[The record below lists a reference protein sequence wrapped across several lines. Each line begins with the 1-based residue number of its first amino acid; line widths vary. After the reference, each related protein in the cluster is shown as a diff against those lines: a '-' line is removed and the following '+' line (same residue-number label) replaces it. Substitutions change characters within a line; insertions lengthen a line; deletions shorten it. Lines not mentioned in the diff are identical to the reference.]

1 MTLDANG
8 PDGYPAEGGGHA
20 LQIASAHLQVQLT
33 SIAGFDGKL
42 MFLTA
47 LNVAGISA
55 LVGIA
60 ASADPSLWL
69 LGFGSASSAICVL
82 LGLADLWFGDV
93 AQFPTPAE
101 AMRAAREQPGGD
113 GVLAWRYAE
122 VLRDI
127 AEGAR
132 NVQIHKIRLMRLLL
146 IGTSAS
152 LGLVIATALTAT
164 L

>member
-20 LQIASAHLQVQLT
+20 LQIASAHLQVLLA

-93 AQFPTPAE
+93 AQVPTPAK

-122 VLRDI
+122 VVRDI

-132 NVQIHKIRLMRLLL
+132 NVQIHKIRL
-146 IGTSAS
+146 I
-152 LGLVIATALTAT
+152 VCC
-164 L
+164 